1 MLFYLD
7 FPHSVASS
15 TYCSTWT
22 FRTLQPPGSAG
33 WLGQPGPAGSSAGHL
48 LLSSACQLFSSQF
61 LPFQAKKI
69 AKNINL
75 SRTLSFC
82 EFCNYG
88 FREKFLLFVKIYGKQ
103 FIDLQK
109 LLGLFDYNTYKK
121 IIFDPKYTFQQILGF
136 FSFNYIL
143 FIYIFRSV
151 FLFSPIKISIPKF
164 CSPKYC
170 EIFSLLVASKIW
182 PHFEGKFC
190 QINVKTSLN
199 FDI

>member
-1 MLFYLD
+1 MENN
-7 FPHSVASS
+7 
-15 TYCSTWT
+15 
-22 FRTLQPPGSAG
+22 
-33 WLGQPGPAGSSAGHL
+33 L
-48 LLSSACQLFSSQF
+48 LIC
-61 LPFQAKKI
+61 
-69 AKNINL
+69 KN
-75 SRTLSFC
+75 
-82 EFCNYG
+82 
-88 FREKFLLFVKIYGKQ
+88 
-103 FIDLQK
+103 

-170 EIFSLLVASKIW
+170 AIFSLLVASKIW